1 MKLLNF
7 SKQITCYILLSITL
21 VQCSSN
27 DKESIE
33 NTTASS
39 TLTADKNEHHIRIA
53 FVNSDTVSKY
63 YDFAEKIQTS
73 LLNKRNAAE
82 NQFKDKMNNYQKLRS
97 DFEKAAPIMGERE
110 KMEKA
115 QNIMT
120 LEQEIM
126 KFEQDLSEQLAQEEL
141 KITEN
146 YILKT
151 HEYMQVIGKELGYD
165 YVLSFRI
172 GGPMLYADPAH
183 DITKDVIELLNERY
197 NSITIE

>member
-1 MKLLNF
+1 MKLFNF
-7 SKQITCYILLSITL
+7 TKQITCYVLLSISL

-33 NTTASS
+33 NTTTSS
-39 TLTADKNEHHIRIA
+39 TLISNENEHQMRIA

-115 QNIMT
+115 QNIMA

-141 KITEN
+141 KITED

-165 YVLSFRI
+165 YVLSLRI

-183 DITKDVIELLNERY
+183 DITQDVIELLNERY

>member
-1 MKLLNF
+1 MKLFNF
-7 SKQITCYILLSITL
+7 TKQITCYVLLSISL

-27 DKESIE
+27 DKESTE
-33 NTTASS
+33 NTTTSS
-39 TLTADKNEHHIRIA
+39 TLISDENEHQMRIA

-115 QNIMT
+115 QNIMA

-141 KITEN
+141 KITED

-183 DITKDVIELLNERY
+183 DITQDVIELLNERY

>member
-1 MKLLNF
+1 MKLFNF
-7 SKQITCYILLSITL
+7 TKQITCYVLLSISL

-33 NTTASS
+33 NTTTSS
-39 TLTADKNEHHIRIA
+39 TLISDENEHQMRIA

-82 NQFKDKMNNYQKLRS
+82 NQFKYKMNNYQKLRS

-115 QNIMT
+115 QNIMA

-141 KITEN
+141 KITED

-183 DITKDVIELLNERY
+183 DITQDVIELLNERY

>member
-1 MKLLNF
+1 MKLFNF
-7 SKQITCYILLSITL
+7 TKQITCYVLLSISL
-21 VQCSSN
+21 VQCGSN

-33 NTTASS
+33 NTTTSS
-39 TLTADKNEHHIRIA
+39 TLISDENEHQMRIA

-82 NQFKDKMNNYQKLRS
+82 SQFKDKMNNYQKLRS

-141 KITEN
+141 KITED

-172 GGPMLYADPAH
+172 GGPMLYADPTY
-183 DITKDVIELLNERY
+183 DITQDVIELLNERY

>member
-1 MKLLNF
+1 MKLFNF

-126 KFEQDLSEQLAQEEL
+126 KFEQDLSDQLAQEEL

>member
-1 MKLLNF
+1 MKLFNF
-7 SKQITCYILLSITL
+7 TKQITCYVLLSISL

-33 NTTASS
+33 NTTTSS
-39 TLTADKNEHHIRIA
+39 TLISDENEHQMRIA

-63 YDFAEKIQTS
+63 YDFAEKIKTS
-73 LLNKRNAAE
+73 LENKRNAAE

-141 KITEN
+141 KITED

-183 DITKDVIELLNERY
+183 DITQDVIELLNERY

>member
-7 SKQITCYILLSITL
+7 SKQITCYILLSMTL

>member
-39 TLTADKNEHHIRIA
+39 TLTADENEHHIRIA

-126 KFEQDLSEQLAQEEL
+126 KFEQDLSEQLGQEEL

>member
-1 MKLLNF
+1 MKLFNF

>member
-1 MKLLNF
+1 MKLFNF
-7 SKQITCYILLSITL
+7 TKHITCYILLSISL

-27 DKESIE
+27 DKESIG
-33 NTTASS
+33 NSTTSS
-39 TLTADKNEHHIRIA
+39 TLISDENQHQMRIA

-63 YDFAEKIQTS
+63 YDFAEKIKTS
-73 LLNKRNAAE
+73 LENKRNAAE

-141 KITEN
+141 KITED

-165 YVLSFRI
+165 YVLRFRI
-172 GGPMLYADPAH
+172 GGPMLYANPAH
-183 DITKDVIELLNERY
+183 DITQDVIELLNERY

>member
-1 MKLLNF
+1 MKLFNF
-7 SKQITCYILLSITL
+7 TKHITCYVLLSISL

-33 NTTASS
+33 NTTTSS
-39 TLTADKNEHHIRIA
+39 TLISDENEHQMRIA

-63 YDFAEKIQTS
+63 YDFAEKIKTS
-73 LLNKRNAAE
+73 LENKRNAAE

-126 KFEQDLSEQLAQEEL
+126 KFEQDLSEQLGQEEL
-141 KITEN
+141 KITED

-183 DITKDVIELLNERY
+183 DITQDVIELLNERY

>member
-1 MKLLNF
+1 MKLFNF
-7 SKQITCYILLSITL
+7 TKQITCYILLSISL

-33 NTTASS
+33 NTTTSS
-39 TLTADKNEHHIRIA
+39 TLISDENEHQMRIA

-63 YDFAEKIQTS
+63 YDFAEKIKTS
-73 LLNKRNAAE
+73 LENKRNAAE

-126 KFEQDLSEQLAQEEL
+126 KFEQDLSEQLGQEEL
-141 KITEN
+141 KITED

-183 DITKDVIELLNERY
+183 DITQDVIELLNERY

>member
-1 MKLLNF
+1 MKLFNF
-7 SKQITCYILLSITL
+7 TKQITCYVLLSISL

-27 DKESIE
+27 DKESIK
-33 NTTASS
+33 NTTTSS
-39 TLTADKNEHHIRIA
+39 TLISNENEHQMRIA

-63 YDFAEKIQTS
+63 YDFAEKIKTS
-73 LLNKRNAAE
+73 LENKRNAAE

-141 KITEN
+141 KITED

-183 DITKDVIELLNERY
+183 DITQDVIELLNERY

>member
-1 MKLLNF
+1 
-7 SKQITCYILLSITL
+7 
-21 VQCSSN
+21 VQCNSN

-39 TLTADKNEHHIRIA
+39 TLTADENEHHIRIA

>member
-1 MKLLNF
+1 MKLFNF
-7 SKQITCYILLSITL
+7 TKQITCYVLLSISL

-33 NTTASS
+33 NTTTSS
-39 TLTADKNEHHIRIA
+39 TLISNENEHQMRIA

-115 QNIMT
+115 QNIMA

-141 KITEN
+141 KITED

-172 GGPMLYADPAH
+172 GGPMLYADPTH
-183 DITKDVIELLNERY
+183 DITQDVIELLNERY

>member
-1 MKLLNF
+1 MKLFNF
-7 SKQITCYILLSITL
+7 TKHITCYVLLSISL

-33 NTTASS
+33 NITTSS
-39 TLTADKNEHHIRIA
+39 TLISDENKHQMRIA

-63 YDFAEKIQTS
+63 YDFAEKIKTS
-73 LLNKRNAAE
+73 LENKRNAAE

-126 KFEQDLSEQLAQEEL
+126 KFEQGLSEQLAQEEL
-141 KITEN
+141 KITED

-183 DITKDVIELLNERY
+183 DITQDVIELLNERY

>member
-1 MKLLNF
+1 MKLFNF
-7 SKQITCYILLSITL
+7 TKHITCYVLLSISL

-33 NTTASS
+33 NITTSS
-39 TLTADKNEHHIRIA
+39 TLISDENEHQMRIA

-63 YDFAEKIQTS
+63 YDFAEKIKTS
-73 LLNKRNAAE
+73 LENKRNAAE

-141 KITEN
+141 KITED

-183 DITKDVIELLNERY
+183 DITQDVIELLNERY

>member
-1 MKLLNF
+1 MKLFNF
-7 SKQITCYILLSITL
+7 TKQITCYVLLSISL

-33 NTTASS
+33 NTTTSS
-39 TLTADKNEHHIRIA
+39 TLISNENEHQMRIA

-115 QNIMT
+115 QNIMA

-141 KITEN
+141 KITED

-183 DITKDVIELLNERY
+183 DITQDVIELLNERY

>member
-1 MKLLNF
+1 MKLFNF
-7 SKQITCYILLSITL
+7 SKQITCCILLSITL

-27 DKESIE
+27 DKKSIE

-39 TLTADKNEHHIRIA
+39 PLTSDENKHHMRIA

-126 KFEQDLSEQLAQEEL
+126 KFEQDLSEQLGQEEL
-141 KITEN
+141 KITED

-172 GGPMLYADPAH
+172 GGPMLYADSAH
-183 DITKDVIELLNERY
+183 DITQEVIDLLNERY

>member
-1 MKLLNF
+1 MKLINF
-7 SKQITCYILLSITL
+7 SKQITCCILLSITL

-27 DKESIE
+27 DKKSIE

-39 TLTADKNEHHIRIA
+39 TLTSDENEHHMRIA

-73 LLNKRNAAE
+73 LLTKRNAAE
-82 NQFKDKMNNYQKLRS
+82 NQFKDKMNNYQKLRT

>member
-1 MKLLNF
+1 MKLINF
-7 SKQITCYILLSITL
+7 SKQITCCILLSITL

-27 DKESIE
+27 DKKSIE

-39 TLTADKNEHHIRIA
+39 TLTSDENEHHMRIA

-73 LLNKRNAAE
+73 LLTKRNAAE
-82 NQFKDKMNNYQKLRS
+82 NQFKDKMNNYQKLRT

-141 KITEN
+141 KITED

>member
-1 MKLLNF
+1 MKLFNF
-7 SKQITCYILLSITL
+7 SKQITCCILLSITL

-27 DKESIE
+27 DKKSIE

-39 TLTADKNEHHIRIA
+39 TLNSDENKHHMRIA

-73 LLNKRNAAE
+73 LLTKRNAAE
-82 NQFKDKMNNYQKLRS
+82 NQFKDKMNNYQKLRT

>member
-1 MKLLNF
+1 MKIFNF
-7 SKQITCYILLSITL
+7 TKQITCCVLLSITL

-33 NTTASS
+33 NTTTSS
-39 TLTADKNEHHIRIA
+39 NLISDKNEHQMRIA

-73 LLNKRNAAE
+73 LLTKRNAAE

-115 QNIMT
+115 QNIMA

-141 KITEN
+141 KITED

-183 DITKDVIELLNERY
+183 DITQDVIELLNERY

>member
-1 MKLLNF
+1 MKLFNF
-7 SKQITCYILLSITL
+7 TKQITCYVLLSISL

-33 NTTASS
+33 NTTTSS
-39 TLTADKNEHHIRIA
+39 TLISDENEHQMRIA

-115 QNIMT
+115 QNIMA

-141 KITEN
+141 KITED

-183 DITKDVIELLNERY
+183 DITQDVIELLNERY

>member
-1 MKLLNF
+1 MKLINF
-7 SKQITCYILLSITL
+7 SKQITCCILLSITL

-27 DKESIE
+27 DKKSIE

-39 TLTADKNEHHIRIA
+39 TLNSDKNEHHMRIA

-73 LLNKRNAAE
+73 LLTKRNAAE
-82 NQFKDKMNNYQKLRS
+82 NQFKDKMNNYQKLRT

-141 KITEN
+141 KITED
-146 YILKT
+146 YILKN

-183 DITKDVIELLNERY
+183 DITQEVIKLLNERY

>member
-1 MKLLNF
+1 MKLFNF
-7 SKQITCYILLSITL
+7 TKQITCYVLLSISL
-21 VQCSSN
+21 VQCGSN

-33 NTTASS
+33 NTTTSS
-39 TLTADKNEHHIRIA
+39 TLISDENEHQMRIA

-63 YDFAEKIQTS
+63 YDFAEKIKTS
-73 LLNKRNAAE
+73 LENKRNAAE

-141 KITEN
+141 KITED

-183 DITKDVIELLNERY
+183 DITQDVIELLNERY
-197 NSITIE
+197 KSITIE

>member
-1 MKLLNF
+1 MKLINF
-7 SKQITCYILLSITL
+7 SKQITCCILLSITL

-27 DKESIE
+27 DKKSIE

-39 TLTADKNEHHIRIA
+39 TLTSDENEHHMRIA

>member
-1 MKLLNF
+1 MKLFNF
-7 SKQITCYILLSITL
+7 TKQITCYVLLSISL

-33 NTTASS
+33 NTTTSS
-39 TLTADKNEHHIRIA
+39 TLISNENEHQMRIA

-97 DFEKAAPIMGERE
+97 DFEKAAPIMVERE

-115 QNIMT
+115 QNIMA

-141 KITEN
+141 KITED

-183 DITKDVIELLNERY
+183 DITQDVIELLNERY

>member
-1 MKLLNF
+1 
-7 SKQITCYILLSITL
+7 

-27 DKESIE
+27 DKKSIE

-39 TLTADKNEHHIRIA
+39 TLNSDENKHHMRIA

-73 LLNKRNAAE
+73 LLTKRNAAE
-82 NQFKDKMNNYQKLRS
+82 NQFKDKMNNYQKLRT

-141 KITEN
+141 KITED

-183 DITKDVIELLNERY
+183 DITQEVIKLLNERY

>member
-39 TLTADKNEHHIRIA
+39 TLTADENEHHIRIA

-141 KITEN
+141 KLTED

-151 HEYMQVIGKELGYD
+151 NEYMQVIGKELGYD

-172 GGPMLYADPAH
+172 GGPMLYADTTH
-183 DITKDVIELLNERY
+183 DITRKVIDLLNERY
-197 NSITIE
+197 NSTTIE

>member
-1 MKLLNF
+1 MKLFNF
-7 SKQITCYILLSITL
+7 TKKITCYVLLSISL

-33 NTTASS
+33 NTTTSS
-39 TLTADKNEHHIRIA
+39 TLISNENEHQMRIA

-115 QNIMT
+115 QNIMA

-141 KITEN
+141 KITED

-183 DITKDVIELLNERY
+183 DITQDVIELLNERY

>member
-1 MKLLNF
+1 MKLFNF
-7 SKQITCYILLSITL
+7 TKQITCCVLLSITL

-33 NTTASS
+33 NTTTSS
-39 TLTADKNEHHIRIA
+39 NLISDKNEHQMRIA

-115 QNIMT
+115 QNIMA

-141 KITEN
+141 KITED

-183 DITKDVIELLNERY
+183 DITQDVIELLNERY

>member
-1 MKLLNF
+1 MKLFNF
-7 SKQITCYILLSITL
+7 TKQITCYVLLSISL

-27 DKESIE
+27 DKKSIE

-39 TLTADKNEHHIRIA
+39 TLNSDENKHHMRIA

-73 LLNKRNAAE
+73 LLNKRNSAE
-82 NQFKDKMNNYQKLRS
+82 NQFKDKMNNYQKLRT

-141 KITEN
+141 KITED

-183 DITKDVIELLNERY
+183 DITQDVIELLNERY

>member
-1 MKLLNF
+1 MKLFNF
-7 SKQITCYILLSITL
+7 SKQITCYILLSMTL
-21 VQCSSN
+21 LQCSSN
-27 DKESIE
+27 DKESTE

-39 TLTADKNEHHIRIA
+39 TLTADENENHIRIA

>member
-1 MKLLNF
+1 MKLFNF
-7 SKQITCYILLSITL
+7 SKQITCYILLSMTL

-126 KFEQDLSEQLAQEEL
+126 KFEQDLSDQLAQEEL

>member
-1 MKLLNF
+1 MKLFNF
-7 SKQITCYILLSITL
+7 TKQITCYVLLSISL

-33 NTTASS
+33 NTTTSS
-39 TLTADKNEHHIRIA
+39 TLISDENEHQMRIA

-73 LLNKRNAAE
+73 FLNKRNAAE

-141 KITEN
+141 KITED

-172 GGPMLYADPAH
+172 GGPMLYADLAH
-183 DITKDVIELLNERY
+183 DITQDVIELLMSDIILN
-197 NSITIE
+197 NN